1 MGNALMVLGTSS
13 GAGKSLLATAL
24 GRIFSNLGY
33 DVVPFKSQNMSLN
46 SAPSIEGGEISRAQY
61 LQAIACRKKP
71 SVKFN
76 PILLKPEG
84 GMRSQVVFMGKPIGS
99 VSARDYMLSRK
110 EELFRK
116 AMAVLDELKEKHDL
130 VIIEGAGS
138 PVEINLKDYDIANT
152 RVMLH
157 AKAKGILVTDIDR
170 GGSFASIVGTME
182 LLKPE
187 EREAIIGFV
196 FNRFRGDA
204 SLLWP
209 GFEYLER
216 RYGKPTL
223 GVIPYVEHRL
233 PEEDSLTEFPR
244 VKGELQV
251 QIIRLPHISNFTDF
265 EPLHW
270 ANGVDYV
277 TRPEELRGDVIILPG
292 SKNTVEDLLWL
303 RREGFE
309 DAIIDAHREGS
320 FVVGICGGFQ
330 MLGEKIVD
338 IVESKRGTVRG
349 IGLLPAKTVFE
360 KTKRTNHLSAG
371 VLWEPAEGM
380 AVEGYEIRFGR
391 SVSKRPFSVINAING
406 AKTFE
411 PEGAMG
417 ERTFG
422 TYLHGIFHNFAFT
435 EAFLNFLRGEKGLE
449 PISIEGWSIE
459 EEIERFARVVEK
471 NLNITTLI
479 NFFNL
484 SNLNSKFYKYCQIL

>member
-1 MGNALMVLGTSS
+1 MGEALMILGTSS

-24 GRIFSNLGY
+24 CRIFSNLGY

-71 SVKFN
+71 SVRFN

-84 GMRSQVVFMGKPIGS
+84 NMRSQVVFMGKPIGS

-116 AMAVLDELKEKHDL
+116 AMEVLDHLKREHDI

-138 PVEINLKDYDIANT
+138 PVEINLRDYDIANT

-182 LLKPE
+182 LLKPG
-187 EREAIIGFV
+187 EREAIIGFI
-196 FNRFRGDA
+196 FNKFRGDK
-204 SLLWP
+204 SLLEP
-209 GFEYLER
+209 GFEYLEK
-216 RYGKPTL
+216 RYGRPTL

-233 PEEDSLTEFPR
+233 PEEDSLTEFPK
-244 VKGELQV
+244 VKGDLHI
-251 QIIRLPHISNFTDF
+251 QIVRLPHISNFTDF

-277 TRPEELRGDVIILPG
+277 TKPEEITGDLIIIPG
-292 SKNTVEDLLWL
+292 SKNTVEDLLWM
-303 RREGFE
+303 RENGIE
-309 DAIIDAHREGS
+309 DAILEAHREGS
-320 FVVGICGGFQ
+320 FIVGICGGFQ
-330 MLGEKIVD
+330 MLGREIID
-338 IVESKRGTVRG
+338 TVESKRGKVRG

-360 KTKRTNHLSAG
+360 KTKRTNHLGAR
-371 VLWEPAEGM
+371 VLWEPAKGM
-380 AVEGYEIRFGR
+380 AVEGYEIRMGR
-391 SVSKRPFSVINAING
+391 SVSDKPFSIITSVNG
-406 AKTFE
+406 GKTFE
-411 PEGAMG
+411 PEGAVG
-417 ERTFG
+417 ERAFG

-435 EAFLNFLRGEKGLE
+435 ERFLNLIRAEKGLE
-449 PISIEGWSIE
+449 PVSVEGWSIE
-459 EEIERFARVVEK
+459 EEIERFARLVEK
-471 NLNITTLI
+471 NLDVERVLGELGI
-479 NFFNL
+479 
-484 SNLNSKFYKYCQIL
+484 

>member
-1 MGNALMVLGTSS
+1 MGDALMVLGTSS
-13 GAGKSLLATAL
+13 GAGKSLLVTAL
-24 GRIFSNLGY
+24 CQIFSNLGY

-46 SAPSIEGGEISRAQY
+46 AAPSIEGGEISRAQY

-84 GMRSQVVFMGKPIGS
+84 NMRSQVVFMGKPVGS
-99 VSARDYMLSRK
+99 VSARDYMLSKK

-116 AMAVLDELKEKHDL
+116 AMTVLNELKEKHDL

-182 LLKPE
+182 LLNE
-187 EREAIIGFV
+187 REREAIIGFV

-204 SLLWP
+204 SLLKP
-209 GFEYLER
+209 GFEYLEK

-233 PEEDSLTEFPR
+233 PEEDSLAEFPKVR
-244 VKGELQV
+244 GELHIQV
-251 QIIRLPHISNFTDF
+251 IKLPHISNFTDF

-277 TRPEELRGDVIILPG
+277 TKAEEIKGDVIIVPG
-292 SKNTVEDLLWL
+292 SKNTVEDLLWM
-303 RREGFE
+303 RENGIE
-309 DAIIDAHREGS
+309 EAVLEAHREGS

-330 MLGEKIVD
+330 MLGEKIID
-338 IVESKRGTVRG
+338 TVESKRGEVKG

-360 KTKRTNHLSAG
+360 KTKRTNHLTAK
-371 VLWEPAEGM
+371 VLWGPAKGT

-391 SVSKRPFSVINAING
+391 STSERPFSVITAING

-411 PEGAMG
+411 PEGAIG
-417 ERTFG
+417 KRAFG
-422 TYLHGIFHNFAFT
+422 TYLHGIFHNFIFT
-435 EAFLNFLRGEKGLE
+435 ERFLNFLRSEKGLE
-449 PISIEGWSIE
+449 PVSIERWSIE
-459 EEIERFARVVEK
+459 EEIERFAGIVER
-471 NLNITTLI
+471 NLDVER
-479 NFFNL
+479 
-484 SNLNSKFYKYCQIL
+484 ILGELGL

>member
-1 MGNALMVLGTSS
+1 MGDALMVLGTLS
-13 GAGKSLLATAL
+13 GAGKSLLVTAL
-24 GRIFSNLGY
+24 CRILSNLGY

-84 GMRSQVVFMGKPIGS
+84 NMRSQVVFMGKPVGS
-99 VSARDYMLSRK
+99 VSARDYMLSKK

-116 AMAVLDELKEKHDL
+116 AMTVLNELKEKHDL

-152 RVMLH
+152 RVMLY

-182 LLKPE
+182 LLSE
-187 EREAIIGFV
+187 REREAIIGFV

-204 SLLWP
+204 SLLKP
-209 GFEYLER
+209 GFEYLEK

-233 PEEDSLTEFPR
+233 PEEDSLAEFPKVR
-244 VKGELQV
+244 GELHIQV
-251 QIIRLPHISNFTDF
+251 IKLPHISNFTDF

-277 TRPEELRGDVIILPG
+277 TKAEEIGGDVIIVPG

-303 RREGFE
+303 RKNGFE
-309 DAIIDAHREGS
+309 DAIIEAHREGS

-330 MLGEKIVD
+330 MLGEKIID
-338 IVESKRGTVRG
+338 TVESKRGTVNG

-360 KTKRTNHLSAG
+360 KTKRTNHLTAK
-371 VLWEPAEGM
+371 VLWGPAKGT

-391 SVSKRPFSVINAING
+391 STSERPFSVITAING

-411 PEGAMG
+411 PEGAIG
-417 ERTFG
+417 KRAFG
-422 TYLHGIFHNFAFT
+422 TYLHGIFHNFVFT
-435 EAFLNFLRGEKGLE
+435 ERFLNFLRAEKGLE
-449 PISIEGWSIE
+449 PVSIGRWSIE
-459 EEIERFARVVEK
+459 EEIERFAGIVER
-471 NLNITTLI
+471 NLDVER
-479 NFFNL
+479 
-484 SNLNSKFYKYCQIL
+484 ILGELGL

>member
-1 MGNALMVLGTSS
+1 MGRALMVLGTSS
-13 GAGKSLLATAL
+13 GAGKSLLVTAL
-24 GRIFSNLGY
+24 CRIFSNLGY

-46 SAPSIEGGEISRAQY
+46 SAPGIEGGEISRAQY
-61 LQAIACRKKP
+61 LQAIACRKRP

-84 GMRSQVVFMGKPIGS
+84 NMRSQVVFMGKPIGS
-99 VSARDYMLSRK
+99 VSAREYMLSRK

-116 AMAVLDELKEKHDL
+116 AMEVLDGLREEHDL

-182 LLKPE
+182 LLNE
-187 EREAIIGFV
+187 REREAIIGFV
-196 FNRFRGDA
+196 FNKFRGDA
-204 SLLWP
+204 SLLQP
-209 GFEYLER
+209 GFEYLEK
-216 RYGKPTL
+216 RYGKSTL

-233 PEEDSLTEFPR
+233 PEEDSLAEFPK
-244 VKGELQV
+244 VKGELHI
-251 QIIRLPHISNFTDF
+251 QIVKLPHISNFTDF

-277 TRPEELRGDVIILPG
+277 TKAEEIEGDVIIIPG

-303 RREGFE
+303 RGNGIEE
-309 DAIIDAHREGS
+309 AILEAHREGS

-330 MLGEKIVD
+330 MLGEKIID
-338 IVESKRGTVRG
+338 RVESKRGEVRG

-360 KTKRTNHLSAG
+360 KVKRTNHLRAE
-371 VLWEPAEGM
+371 VLWRPARGL

-391 SVSKRPFSVINAING
+391 STSERPFSVITAING

-411 PEGAMG
+411 PEGAVG
-417 ERTFG
+417 NRAFG

-435 EAFLNFLRGEKGLE
+435 ERFLNSLRAERGLE
-449 PISIEGWSIE
+449 PVSIEGWSIE
-459 EEIERFARVVEK
+459 EEIERFAGVVERH
-471 NLNITTLI
+471 LDVER
-479 NFFNL
+479 
-484 SNLNSKFYKYCQIL
+484 ILGELGV

>member
-1 MGNALMVLGTSS
+1 LGKALMVLGTSS
-13 GAGKSLLATAL
+13 GAGKSLLVTAL
-24 GRIFSNLGY
+24 CRIFSNLGY

-46 SAPSIEGGEISRAQY
+46 SAPSIEGGEISKVQY

-71 SVKFN
+71 SVRFN

-84 GMRSQVVFMGKPIGS
+84 NMRSQVVFMGKPIGS
-99 VSARDYMLSRK
+99 VSARDYMLSKK

-116 AMAVLDELKEKHDL
+116 AMAVLDGLKEKHDL

-138 PVEINLKDYDIANT
+138 PVEINLKDYDIANM

-187 EREAIIGFV
+187 ERDAIIGFV
-196 FNRFRGDA
+196 FNKFRGDA
-204 SLLWP
+204 SLLEP
-209 GFEYLER
+209 GFQYLER

-223 GVIPYVEHRL
+223 GVIPYTEHRL
-233 PEEDSLTEFPR
+233 PEEDSLTEFPKVR
-244 VKGELQV
+244 GDLHI

-277 TRPEELRGDVIILPG
+277 TKPEEIKGDVIIIPG

-303 RREGFE
+303 RENGFE
-309 DAIIDAHREGS
+309 EAIIEAHREGS

-330 MLGEKIVD
+330 MLGEKIID
-338 IVESKRGTVRG
+338 TVESKRGEVKG

-360 KTKRTNHLSAG
+360 SVKRTNHINAE
-371 VLWEPAEGM
+371 VLWDPARGM

-391 SVSKRPFSVINAING
+391 SASERPFSVITAVNG

-411 PEGAMG
+411 PEGAIG
-417 ERTFG
+417 ERAFG

-435 EAFLNFLRGEKGLE
+435 ERFLNFLRTEKGLE
-449 PISIEGWSIE
+449 PLSIGAWSIE
-459 EEIERFARVVEK
+459 EEIERFAKVVEE
-471 NLNITTLI
+471 NLDLGR
-479 NFFNL
+479 
-484 SNLNSKFYKYCQIL
+484 ILEELGL

>member
-1 MGNALMVLGTSS
+1 MGKALMVLGTSS
-13 GAGKSLLATAL
+13 GAGKSLLVTAL
-24 GRIFSNLGY
+24 CRIFSNLGY

-84 GMRSQVVFMGKPIGS
+84 NMRSQVVFMGKPIGS
-99 VSARDYMLSRK
+99 VSAREYMLSRK

-116 AMAVLDELKEKHDL
+116 AMAVLDELKENHDL

-138 PVEINLKDYDIANT
+138 PVEINLRDYDIANT

-157 AKAKGILVTDIDR
+157 ARAKGILVTDIDR

-187 EREAIIGFV
+187 ERETIIGFV
-196 FNRFRGDA
+196 FNKFRGDK
-204 SLLWP
+204 SLLKP
-209 GFEYLER
+209 GFDYLEK

-233 PEEDSLTEFPR
+233 PEEDSLTEFPK
-244 VKGELQV
+244 VKGELHV
-251 QIIRLPHISNFTDF
+251 QIIKLPHMSNFTDF

-277 TRPEELRGDVIILPG
+277 TKPEEIKGDVIIIPG

-309 DAIIDAHREGS
+309 DAIIEAHREGA

-330 MLGEKIVD
+330 MLGEKIID
-338 IVESKRGTVRG
+338 TVESKRGTVRG

-360 KTKRTNHLSAG
+360 KTKRTNHLSAE
-371 VLWEPAEGM
+371 VLWGPAKGM

-391 SVSKRPFSVINAING
+391 SVSERPFSVIRAING

-411 PEGAMG
+411 PEGAVG
-417 ERTFG
+417 ERAFG
-422 TYLHGIFHNFAFT
+422 TYLHGIFHNFTFT
-435 EAFLNFLRGEKGLE
+435 ERFLNFLRAEKGLE
-449 PISIEGWSIE
+449 PVSIERWSIE
-459 EEIERFARVVEK
+459 EEIERFAKVVEE
-471 NLNITTLI
+471 NLDVKRVSEELG
-479 NFFNL
+479 L
-484 SNLNSKFYKYCQIL
+484 